1 MNHAQTIRGAVTGVR
16 SGLALGSLL
25 LVVISVSGCVSYRVP
40 GGPANFR
47 AMGITEEMLEEQT
60 DVSISRR
67 LERKPLASFPVTVA
81 VVRVQDRNYSSYT
94 SGSYGRGNYRIVT
107 TRDVESDEAFDRI
120 AALPMIRTLAPLS
133 RLVVAEELNTELE
146 LREAAATVQ
155 AGMLL
160 IYTFDTTFGV
170 EEAIVPLSIITLGLF
185 PDDEARVTTTVSAVL
200 IDTRNG
206 YVYGL
211 TEATSHQTQ
220 LANNWTSQAAID
232 QSRRRAEQEAFDKLI
247 EGIETLWMGVIQ
259 TYGPSLSVEAEG

>member
-1 MNHAQTIRGAVTGVR
+1 MNHAQAIREAIDGVR
-16 SGLALGSLL
+16 SGLAAGSLFVAIIFL
-25 LVVISVSGCVSYRVP
+25 SGCVTYRVP

-47 AMGITEEMLEEQT
+47 AMGITEELIEEQT

-67 LERKPLASFPVTVA
+67 LARKPLASFPTTVA
-81 VVRVQDRNYSSYT
+81 VVRVQDRSYSSYT
-94 SGSYGRGNYRIVT
+94 TGSYGRGNYRIVT
-107 TRDVESDEAFDRI
+107 TRDVESEEAFNRI
-120 AALPMIRTLAPLS
+120 ASLPMIRSLAPLN
-133 RLVVAEELNTELE
+133 RLVVSELLNTELE

-155 AGMLL
+155 ADMLL

-170 EEAIVPLSIITLGLF
+170 EEKIVPLSIITLGLF

-206 YVYGL
+206 YIYGL
-211 TEATSHQTQ
+211 AEATSHQTQ

-247 EGIETLWMGVIQ
+247 DGIDTMWMGVIQ
-259 TYGPSLSVEAEG
+259 TYGPSLSGEAEG